1 MQLTNLDGFLTRIAV
16 GHDEIPIGEWL
27 SEVWGED
34 PEFVDDEE
42 KSAATQAI
50 TNLYNEIVSQLA
62 EGLAEPILMH
72 IAETDEFIADGWVKG
87 FMRAIALRSCRW
99 EKMMGSEAGVLLAP
113 VVMLTDIDTFTDG
126 ADLGFDDFCGSKR
139 MRSMRCLT

>member
-50 TNLYNEIVSQLA
+50 INL
-62 EGLAEPILMH
+62 
-72 IAETDEFIADGWVKG
+72 
-87 FMRAIALRSCRW
+87 
-99 EKMMGSEAGVLLAP
+99 
-113 VVMLTDIDTFTDG
+113 
-126 ADLGFDDFCGSKR
+126 
-139 MRSMRCLT
+139 